1 MGASHPAL
9 LAVVVSLLCGV
20 GRQGEATVQVGEP
33 HPDDRR
39 KTFVFF
45 AGLEGTG
52 HHAAVEMMQGCKML
66 GGCTGNRALSELLLG
81 YNVLVDESLF
91 KRPTKDLEDR
101 FVEELRRVGED
112 IGDGDST
119 TKQQNPSG
127 RTSPLFH
134 GDPGARVVVLN
145 CWHGNFDINL
155 TRLPSLAS
163 IHPVFAVPCSVV
175 CITLLD
181 ASSLIGAL
189 SGLLCQNW
197 GFRHPRTGMMSY
209 PYGPQD
215 LQHNFRDKSTQ
226 HPDLPL
232 LQRLCQRAGVRLRI
246 VVLQRTVESIAASTL
261 IRHAR
266 DAKYNNSG
274 NEMAQLRDNAYA
286 LNSQLQLIAAASPP
300 AQVECIDL
308 AELVRAFHT
317 GCPTKSDGMAV
328 APDPDA
334 VSVVSPALKNSA
346 NRLRLFLHPDAL
358 NETMFDAML
367 RTRPRLGDCVQRPK
381 RRRNMTVEER
391 VEAHN
396 GAAFIPATR
405 AALRLIAQHC
415 AAIGASMP
423 QASRSLDGN

>member
-1 MGASHPAL
+1 MRCLPTVTARQLCPCQTSAGCPSPGGDNAPRFTRMGASHPAL

-91 KRPTKDLEDR
+91 RRPTKDLEDR

-112 IGDGDST
+112 IGDGDSS

-145 CWHGNFDINL
+145 CW
-155 TRLPSLAS
+155 
-163 IHPVFAVPCSVV
+163 
-175 CITLLD
+175 
-181 ASSLIGAL
+181 
-189 SGLLCQNW
+189 
-197 GFRHPRTGMMSY
+197 HPRTGMMSY

>member
-1 MGASHPAL
+1 MRCLPTVTARQLCPCQTSAGCPSPGGDNAPRFTRMGASHPAL

-91 KRPTKDLEDR
+91 RRPTKDLEDR

-112 IGDGDST
+112 IGDGDSS

-127 RTSPLFH
+127 RTSPLFEDS
-134 GDPGARVVVLN
+134 DPDARVVVLN
-145 CWHGNFDINL
+145 CW
-155 TRLPSLAS
+155 
-163 IHPVFAVPCSVV
+163 
-175 CITLLD
+175 
-181 ASSLIGAL
+181 
-189 SGLLCQNW
+189 
-197 GFRHPRTGMMSY
+197 HPRTGMMSY

-266 DAKYNNSG
+266 DKKYNNSG

>member
-91 KRPTKDLEDR
+91 RRPTKDLEDR

-112 IGDGDST
+112 IGDGDSS

-145 CWHGNFDINL
+145 CW
-155 TRLPSLAS
+155 
-163 IHPVFAVPCSVV
+163 
-175 CITLLD
+175 
-181 ASSLIGAL
+181 
-189 SGLLCQNW
+189 
-197 GFRHPRTGMMSY
+197 HPRTGMMSY

-358 NETMFDAML
+358 NETMFGAML